1 MKGVGAGFYLS
12 SSFSFSFKY
21 FMPINLVIFFV
32 HTQLFHI
39 VYIIN
44 IDLYSL

>member
-1 MKGVGAGFYLS
+1 MKGVGAVF
-12 SSFSFSFKY
+12 FFKY
-21 FMPINLVIFFV
+21 FMPINLIFV